1 MKKKF
6 SRSLLAWFC
15 AVLLPSFALAQAP
28 AASEQQP
35 NIVILK
41 LDDLT
46 KPNAKFRRILDF
58 LKSRNIKATAG
69 IICNS
74 LEKPNEAYYSWIK
87 ELNDSGMVEF
97 WLHGYD
103 HRQWKD
109 TDGKDLMEF
118 KGVPYEKQKEA
129 ITKSQELA
137 KTKLGFPFR
146 TFGAP
151 FNAIDDAAL
160 KVLSEDPDLKVLLY
174 GKPEQASQVPGLMIM
189 DRTAMNI
196 ENPLFVPNT
205 ARVEHD
211 LKILGPKREYFVLQG
226 HPEQWDEARIA
237 EFGKMIDYLCSQGVI
252 FTTPYEYYLHQ
263 QDPAAHPLPA
273 PAVPG
278 TPITASAPPLSE
290 ATAKPSA
297 PVKPTST
304 LSANTATSN
313 AVVLG
318 DNMLTNGGFEEGSR
332 GWSIFAPPDAQGAD
346 AKLDTTGEGAHE
358 GGLAGIMSC
367 SSPVRFAIVNFVK
380 GTSFVV
386 GDRYRISAWVKAG
399 ADFQAQPG
407 TPGFVVRVS
416 MFRDETGSQGGTDGL
431 FYVGLKGA
439 VNGPDTSVFND
450 QGVPTEWTK
459 VEGVFE
465 IVPDTVRVNACAFIW
480 KGAGTLYVDDFR
492 LEPVD
497 KTTPLSVQN

>member
-1 MKKKF
+1 M
-6 SRSLLAWFC
+6 
-15 AVLLPSFALAQAP
+15 PSFALAQEQAP
-28 AASEQQP
+28 ATKPEP
-35 NIVILK
+35 TVVILK

-46 KPNAKFRRILDF
+46 RPNTKFRRVLDF

-74 LEKPNEAYYSWIK
+74 LENPNEAYYAWIK
-87 ELNDSGMVEF
+87 EVNESGMVEF

-109 TDGKDLMEF
+109 AEGKDLMEF

-129 ITKSQELA
+129 IMKSQELA

-151 FNAIDDAAL
+151 FNAIDDATL

-174 GKPEQASQVPGLMIM
+174 GKPEQAGQVPGLMIM

-252 FTTPYEYYLHQ
+252 FTTPYEYYLHK

-278 TPITASAPPLSE
+278 APITASTPPLSDT
-290 ATAKPSA
+290 APAKPSA
-297 PVKPTST
+297 PVKPAATPR
-304 LSANTATSN
+304 ANKATSDTV
-313 AVVLG
+313 APG
-318 DNMLTNGGFEEGSR
+318 DNLLANGGFEEGSR
-332 GWSIFAPPDAQGAD
+332 AWSIFAPPDAQGAD
-346 AKLDTTGEGAHE
+346 AKLDTSGEGAHE
-358 GGLAGIMSC
+358 GGLAGVMSC
-367 SSPVRFAIVNFVK
+367 TAPVRFAIVNFVK
-380 GTSFVV
+380 EVDFIP
-386 GDRYRISAWVKAG
+386 GDRYRVSAWVKAG
-399 ADFQAQPG
+399 ADFQAEAG
-407 TPGFVVRVS
+407 SPGFVLRVS
-416 MFRDETGSQGGTDGL
+416 MFTDATGSQGGSEGL
-431 FYVGLKGA
+431 FYVGLNGA
-439 VNGPDTSVFND
+439 VKGPDTSAFRD

-465 IVPDTVRVNACAFIW
+465 VVPDTVKMNACAFIW
-480 KGAGTLYVDDFR
+480 KGSGSLYVDDFR
-492 LEPVD
+492 LEPVA
-497 KTTPLSVQN
+497 KTTPLSVEN